1 MSNQLRFQVVEEAFK
16 KKAVEVKAPS
26 ERPSEYFG
34 KYVFNREKMY
44 KYLPTDVYNN
54 LIDVIDNGARLDRSI
69 ADAVAKGM
77 KQWAQEMGVTH
88 YTHWFQPLTEG
99 TAEKHDAFVEHD
111 GKGGMIETFS
121 GKLLVQQEP
130 DASSFPNGG
139 IRNTFEARGYS
150 AWDPTSPVFII
161 DDTLCI
167 PTIFIAYTGEALD
180 YKAPLL
186 RSLHAVTKAAKD
198 VCAFFYDD
206 VRKVQVNLGWEQE
219 YFLVD
224 EGLYSARPDL
234 LMTGRTLMGHE
245 SAKNQQM
252 DDHYF
257 GTIPD
262 RVQAFMKDLEIH
274 ALELAIPCKTRHNE
288 VAPNQFELAPIF
300 EECNLAVDHNML
312 LMSLMKRVA
321 RNHGFRV
328 LLHEKP
334 FDGINGSGKHNNWSL
349 TAERSGDEHTL
360 LHAPGK
366 ADASSPERTAN
377 ETLRF
382 VTFIVETLMGV
393 YRHNGLLKASIMSAT
408 NAHRLGGNEAPPAI
422 ISSFLGKQLTELLD
436 HIEQSDRDD
445 LFALKGKQG
454 MEIDIPQIP
463 DLIIDNTDRNRTSP
477 FAFTGNRFEFRAPGS
492 SANCASAMISL
503 NSAMAEALISF
514 KERVSQRIADY
525 AGKPEYAE
533 GTGHTAKFHAIVDV
547 LRDDIKTCKPVRFD
561 GNGYSEEWVREA
573 ERRGLDVEKSCPKI
587 FEHYLDEASIR
598 MFETT
603 KVMNRKEL
611 EARNEVKWET
621 YVKTVQIEARVM
633 GDLSMNHIIPVSTHY
648 QSQLI
653 KNVQGMKDVFPAEEA
668 QRLSRRNLKLIQ
680 EIAERTERIEQLVE
694 ELTEARRVANRIA
707 DIHQRAIAYHD
718 TVCPK
723 MDAIRNETD
732 HLEMIVEDG
741 LWSLP
746 KYRELLFIR

>member
-1 MSNQLRFQVVEEAFK
+1 MSNLLRFQVVEEAFK
-16 KKAVEVKAPS
+16 KKAIEVKAPS

-44 KYLPTDVYNN
+44 KYLPADVYNQM
-54 LIDVIDNGARLDRSI
+54 IDVMDHGARLDRSI

-77 KQWAQEMGVTH
+77 KQWALEMGATH

-111 GKGGMIETFS
+111 GKGGMVENFS

-186 RSLHAVTKAAKD
+186 RSLHAVNKAAQEVCSLFYND
-198 VCAFFYDD
+198 VK
-206 VRKVQVNLGWEQE
+206 KVQVNLGWEQE

-262 RVQAFMKDLEIH
+262 RVQAFMKDLEIQ

-349 TAERSGDEHTL
+349 TAEHEGKTTL

-366 ADASSPERTAN
+366 TPEEN
-377 ETLRF
+377 LRF
-382 VTFIVETLMGV
+382 VTFIVETLMAV

-436 HIEQSDRDD
+436 HIELSDKDD
-445 LFALKGKQG
+445 LFNLKGKQG

-492 SANCASAMISL
+492 SANCASAMIAL
-503 NSAMAEALISF
+503 NSAMAEALQEF
-514 KERVSQRIADY
+514 KLRVDAKI
-525 AGKPEYAE
+525 AE
-533 GTGHTAKFHAIVDV
+533 GDNKVSAILDV
-547 LRDDIKTCKPVRFD
+547 LREDIKTCKPVRFD
-561 GNGYSEEWVREA
+561 GNGYSEEWVKEA
-573 ERRGLDVEKSCPKI
+573 ARRGLDVEKSCPKI
-587 FEHYLDEASIR
+587 FEHYLDASSVR
-598 MFETT
+598 MFEAT

-611 EARNEVKWET
+611 MARNEVKWET

-653 KNVQGMKDVFPAEEA
+653 KNVQGMKDVFNKERAE
-668 QRLSRRNLKLIQ
+668 RLSSRNMKLIE

-694 ELTEARRVANRIA
+694 ELTNARRIANRIPS
-707 DIHQRAIAYHD
+707 IQQRAIAYHD